1 MIIEDVM
8 LPDAQTG
15 DRIVVYTTGAYGY
28 SMSSNYNKATTPAVV
43 FVKDGQS
50 RLVVK
55 RQTYADLVANDTND
69 DWSQL

>member
-1 MIIEDVM
+1 MPEI
-8 LPDAQTG
+8 QKG
-15 DRIVVYTTGAYGY
+15 DLIAVLSTCAYNY